1 MCVRADENGSTMEG
15 RLLPSNDPSNDL
27 PEARLEWTSLPNNH
41 LPDVEP
47 VTTPT
52 VNDPPADHFPTY
64 PQVNSPCFKWGNIDG
79 IMFQNAV
86 NCAYN
91 EVVHWRRNI
100 FKVPSGK
107 AGKSFVRELSR
118 LFRAYAEGTALES
131 VALTAAMTL
140 PSLLLQKPHRS
151 SKAKEHTQCLERC
164 MKLWIEGDLDE
175 LLREGRTIQ
184 QRLQR
189 SPRRPRS
196 EQQLAHTFAKLMME
210 GKVRAALRL
219 ISKQEGGPPIA
230 LNDTIEIDEEIHTV
244 RDILKQKHPEGKPVT
259 QSAIAVSDPVMNEP
273 HPVIFDEITGIL
285 FRSVALRT
293 EGAAGPSGI
302 DAQGWRRLCSSFQ
315 LASSELCD
323 ALACLCKRIC
333 STYVDPR
340 GLTAFVAC
348 RLIALNKCPG
358 VRPIGIGEVVR
369 RILGKVILA
378 TIGDEIQEAAGAL

>member
-1 MCVRADENGSTMEG
+1 MCVQADENGSTMEG
-15 RLLPSNDPSNDL
+15 RLLPSNYPSNDL
-27 PEARLEWTSLPNNH
+27 PEARLERTSLPNNH
-41 LPDVEP
+41 LPDVES

-79 IMFQNAV
+79 IMFQNAI

-91 EVVHWRRNI
+91 EVVHWRHNI

-107 AGKSFVRELSR
+107 AGKSFVCELSR
-118 LFRAYAEGTALES
+118 LFRVYAEGTALVS

-151 SKAKEHTQCLERC
+151 SKAKEHTQCLERR

-175 LLREGRTIQ
+175 LLREGCTIQ

-230 LNDTIEIDEEIHTV
+230 LNYMLLQKRAGTRAVGIYKLYEENTH
-244 RDILKQKHPEGKPVT
+244 
-259 QSAIAVSDPVMNEP
+259 
-273 HPVIFDEITGIL
+273 
-285 FRSVALRT
+285 
-293 EGAAGPSGI
+293 
-302 DAQGWRRLCSSFQ
+302 
-315 LASSELCD
+315 
-323 ALACLCKRIC
+323 
-333 STYVDPR
+333 
-340 GLTAFVAC
+340 
-348 RLIALNKCPG
+348 
-358 VRPIGIGEVVR
+358 
-369 RILGKVILA
+369 
-378 TIGDEIQEAAGAL
+378 